1 MKLIVTIP
9 AYNEEGS
16 IAAVIRS
23 IPRTIHGIDQ
33 VEILLIDDGS
43 KDRTVEV
50 AKQNGADH
58 VISNIVNRG
67 LATTFRRGI
76 NKALELGADII
87 VNTDADNQ
95 YNQSEIP
102 KLIQPILDKKADIVS
117 GDRQVKTLDHMPK
130 AKKYGNMA
138 GSWVVRK
145 VSGLPI
151 RDASSG
157 FRAFSRDAALQLS
170 VFSQHTYT
178 HETIIEANDKK
189 LVFIEVP
196 CTFRGR
202 EGTSSRLIGGV
213 FSHIKKSGI
222 TIVRTLVRHKPLKTF
237 TYTGSVLM
245 FAGIMIG
252 SRFLYFY
259 FHGQGSGHIQSLI
272 FMAVL
277 IMLGFQIVALGLLAD
292 NINANRKVNEELL
305 YLIKK
310 RNSDK
315 KNQNQ

>member
-16 IAAVIRS
+16 IAAVIQS
-23 IPRTIHGIDQ
+23 IPRAIHGIDQ
-33 VEILLIDDGS
+33 VEILVIDDGS

-50 AKQNGADH
+50 ARQSGADH

-67 LATTFRRGI
+67 LATSFRRGI

-95 YNQSEIP
+95 YDQSEIP

-130 AKKYGNMA
+130 AKKYGNMI
-138 GSWVVRK
+138 GSWVVRR

-151 RDASSG
+151 QDASSG

-170 VFSQHTYT
+170 VFSEHTYT

-189 LVFIEVP
+189 LVFVEVP

-202 EGTSSRLIGGV
+202 DGTSSRLISGV

-237 TYTGSVLM
+237 TYTGLVLII
-245 FAGIMIG
+245 AGIVIG

-272 FMAVL
+272 FMAVS
-277 IMLGFQIVALGLLAD
+277 IMLGFQIVVLGLLAD
-292 NINANRKVNEELL
+292 NINANRRINEEIL
-305 YLIKK
+305 YRIKK
-310 RNSDK
+310 EKLR
-315 KNQNQ
+315 

>member
-1 MKLIVTIP
+1 MKLVVMIP
-9 AYNEEGS
+9 SYNEEKS
-16 IAAVIRS
+16 LYDVIKS
-23 IPRTIHGIDQ
+23 IPRQLEGIDS
-33 VEILLIDDGS
+33 VEVLVIDDGS
-43 KDRTVEV
+43 TDNTKKIAQE
-50 AKQNGADH
+50 AGADH
-58 VISNIVNRG
+58 IISNIVNRG

-95 YNQSEIP
+95 YDQTEIP
-102 KLIQPILDKKADIVS
+102 RLIKPLLDRKADIVS
-117 GDRQVKTLDHMPK
+117 GDRQVATLDHMPT
-130 AKKYGNMA
+130 AKKYGNMT

-157 FRAFSRDAALQLS
+157 FRAFTRDAALRLS
-170 VFSQHTYT
+170 VFSEHTYT

-202 EGTSSRLIGGV
+202 EGTSSRLISGV
-213 FSHIKKSGI
+213 LSHIKKSGI

-237 TYTGSVLM
+237 TYAGVVLM
-245 FAGIMIG
+245 FGGAVIG
-252 SRFLYFY
+252 GRFLYYY
-259 FHGQGSGHIQSLI
+259 FQGQGSGHIQSLI

-277 IMLGFQIVALGLLAD
+277 VMLGFQIIVLGLLAD
-292 NINANRKVNEELL
+292 NINANRRINEEIL
-305 YLIKK
+305 YRIKK
-310 RNSDK
+310 EKLKRG
-315 KNQNQ
+315 